1 MRIIARLDIKGE
13 NLIKGIQLE
22 GLRVIGNP
30 YEYALKYYLDGI
42 DEIIYIDSV
51 ASLYGRN
58 NLYNILKDTSSDIF
72 IPIVAGG
79 GIRKVEDIYNILEAG
94 ADKVAINTAVIE
106 RPELIS
112 EAADIFG
119 SQCVVVSIQSKQVS
133 HNKWEVL
140 TEGGRERTGID
151 VVEWAKRAVD
161 LGAGE
166 ILLTSVDRDGTKRG
180 CDTEIINQ
188 VSTSISIPVIASGGA
203 GSIKDVKDAVINGG
217 GDAIAVV
224 SILHYD
230 IESVKSIKNSLIDY
244 AEVRL

>member
-1 MRIIARLDIKGE
+1 
-13 NLIKGIQLE
+13 
-22 GLRVIGNP
+22 
-30 YEYALKYYLDGI
+30 
-42 DEIIYIDSV
+42 
-51 ASLYGRN
+51 
-58 NLYNILKDTSSDIF
+58 
-72 IPIVAGG
+72 
-79 GIRKVEDIYNILEAG
+79 
-94 ADKVAINTAVIE
+94 
-106 RPELIS
+106 
-112 EAADIFG
+112 
-119 SQCVVVSIQSKQVS
+119 VS

-151 VVEWAKRAVD
+151 VVEWAKQAVD

-180 CDTEIINQ
+180 FDTEIINQ

-217 GDAIAVV
+217 ADAIAVA